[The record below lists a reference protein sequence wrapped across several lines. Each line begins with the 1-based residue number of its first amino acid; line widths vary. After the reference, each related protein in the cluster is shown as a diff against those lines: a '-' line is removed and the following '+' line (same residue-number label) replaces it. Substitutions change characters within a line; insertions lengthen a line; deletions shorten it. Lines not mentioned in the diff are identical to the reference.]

1 MADGLLVFSITCFAI
16 GLMFSALITYRD
28 IRALGGRQH
37 YASVRWQITLV
48 TFDLV
53 QDAFLLCCLGLT
65 IFMMK
70 SHRLNWAEPIVL
82 SAVQSISATNLSRLL
97 QPLPV
102 HSLVKLLAYATL
114 VASIM
119 INAVAYSQM

>member
-1 MADGLLVFSITCFAI
+1 MADVLLVFSITCFAV

-28 IRALGGRQH
+28 FRALRERQRFI
-37 YASVRWQITLV
+37 SVPWQITLV
-48 TFDLV
+48 AFDLV
-53 QDAFLLCCLGLT
+53 QDGFLLCCLGLT

-82 SAVQSISATNLSRLL
+82 SAVQSMSATNLSRLL

-102 HSLVKLLAYATL
+102 HYLVKLLAYATL